1 MNIKAR
7 NILVNSF
14 ITRRVAISAML
25 VAGIGTTLAMSG
37 CDSYGP
43 RIHQMRSMQVPHL
56 AGSALSVTSANGW
69 IEAIQVD
76 RGDVGIEVDL
86 YGRDEERLGFV
97 TVHADRMGDD
107 TLRVWIEWPGGKREN
122 GEGAT
127 IALELPDAD
136 GIEAHSSNGHITIV
150 GLSGHAELKTS
161 NGSVKIDLHDGSV
174 FADTSNGKL
183 MAERVSGEIEM
194 YSSNGKIIITDA
206 FGPIRAE
213 TSNGH
218 VYVSTM
224 DGNEGPIRVRSSNG
238 RIDLDLG
245 DGFVGVLK
253 CQTGNGKVHAVG
265 IGGADMIESGKGIL
279 ELHFEGSDEVSA
291 IKTSN
296 GSVRVQ
302 SRHTEPADG

>member
-1 MNIKAR
+1 MNTKPYR
-7 NILVNSF
+7 F
-14 ITRRVAISAML
+14 ITRRVAISAMF

-43 RIHQMRSMQVPHL
+43 KIHQMRSMQVPHL
-56 AGSALSVTSANGW
+56 SGSAVSVTSANGW

-86 YGRDEERLGFV
+86 YGRNEERLSFV

-150 GLSGHAELKTS
+150 GLSGHAQLKTS
-161 NGSVKIDLHDGSV
+161 NGSIKIDLHDGSV

-183 MAERVSGEIEM
+183 QAERVSGEIEM
-194 YSSNGKIIITDA
+194 YSSNGKVIITDA
-206 FGPIRAE
+206 FGPVRAE

-218 VYVSTM
+218 VYISTM

-238 RIDLDLG
+238 RVDLDLG
-245 DGFVGVLK
+245 DGFVGILK
-253 CQTGNGKVHAVG
+253 CQTSNGKVSVAGLDNAHL
-265 IGGADMIESGKGIL
+265 IESTKGSI
-279 ELHFEGSDEVSA
+279 ELGFGESDEVSA
-291 IKTSN
+291 VRTSN

>member
-1 MNIKAR
+1 MNIKPR
-7 NILVNSF
+7 GINVHRF
-14 ITRRVAISAML
+14 ITRRVAIAAML

-43 RIHQMRSMQVPHL
+43 KIHQMRTMQVPHL
-56 AGSALSVTSANGW
+56 AGSAVSVTSANGW
-69 IEAIQVD
+69 IDAIQVD

-86 YGRDEERLGFV
+86 YGRNEERLSFV

-136 GIEAHSSNGHITIV
+136 GIEAHSSNGHITII
-150 GLSGHAELKTS
+150 GLSGHAQLKTS
-161 NGSVKIDLHDGSV
+161 NGSIKIDLHDGSV

-183 MAERVSGEIEM
+183 QAERVSGEIEM

-206 FGPIRAE
+206 FGPVRAE

-218 VYVSTM
+218 VYISTM

-238 RIDLDLG
+238 RVDLDLG

-253 CQTGNGKVHAVG
+253 CQAGNGKVSVAG
-265 IGGADMIESGKGIL
+265 LENAYLIESSKGRI
-279 ELHFEGSDEVSA
+279 ELRFGDSSEVSA
-291 IKTSN
+291 VRTSN